1 MKRVFAVLVA
11 GALVATGLVGCSVRP
26 QTSQC
31 AFIIQNGFQRDHG
44 VKKIVYPNQ
53 SVHKGGNDDVW
64 YVPCNA
70 RNYTISPSGQAGD
83 SHDSIVGMT
92 GPSKDG
98 KKPGNQVTVWLQAH
112 WTLNE
117 SRSTMI
123 DFWAFCQKYTCQS
136 ANQNDNS
143 GANSSTPGWNN
154 MLNENMWHA
163 IQRAVQDVAPKFDA
177 DIWQKPEEYPAFEEA
192 LSGVILQELRKSVAP
207 FTDDFFCADGTTTR
221 EGKPCSPPT
230 FTIDKIDPTNP
241 ALRGIQNQQ
250 SEMDAQSA
258 QNAQRL
264 NQAKQLY
271 GPYANWELA
280 QSDLIDK
287 CKADGQTC
295 TVILGGSGGISVS
308 APQPK

>member
-1 MKRVFAVLVA
+1 MKKVLAVLVA
-11 GALVATGLVGCSVRP
+11 GAFVATGLVGCSVRP

-83 SHDSIVGMT
+83 RHSPAVAMT

-98 KKPGNQVTVWLQAH
+98 KTPGNQVNVWLTMH

-117 SRSTMI
+117 NKSVMI

-136 ANQNDNS
+136 AQQNDNS
-143 GANSSTPGWNN
+143 GANSSTSGWNN
-154 MLNENMWHA
+154 MLAENMSSA
-163 IQRAVQDVAPKFDA
+163 INRAVVDVAPNFDPDVWKNQSEWPNFA
-177 DIWQKPEEYPAFEEA
+177 TQ
-192 LSGVILQELRKSVAP
+192 LGTVILKELRASVQP
-207 FTDDFFCADGTTTR
+207 FTDDFFCVDATTTR
-221 EGKPCSPPT
+221 EGKACTAPT
-230 FTIDKIDPTNP
+230 FTVESIDPTNS
-241 ALRGIQNQQ
+241 ALRGIQNKQ
-250 SEMDAQSA
+250 SEMDAQQA
-258 QNAQRL
+258 QNEQRL
-264 NQAKQLY
+264 NQARQLY

-280 QSDLIDK
+280 QSDLIDQ
-287 CKADGQTC
+287 CKTDGQTC
-295 TVILGGSGGISVS
+295 TIVLGGGGVSVS